1 MMTSWIFTIENPI
14 TFTDMRR
21 LKWIGV
27 FLLFG
32 SVLLAFSC
40 GDNTEDESPAA
51 PTGVFTISGEIG
63 IRYYDAE
70 GKDMVKF
77 DDGSTWPVMARTE
90 ISADS
95 ILKLQKDS
103 SSVKEKI
110 IQYSGG
116 RDMIV
121 KDDNGS
127 ACLYQPNVWG
137 DGTSSCDTYIH
148 IGGEVDKIT
157 TVYSYILVDGRWYPR
172 KQSVTYN
179 GTLIWTRDVRY
190 SEVAV
195 TRVHGIP
202 TVRIVSQTK

>member
-1 MMTSWIFTIENPI
+1 
-14 TFTDMRR
+14 MRR
-21 LKWIGV
+21 LRWISAF
-27 FLLFG
+27 FLLG
-32 SVLLAFSC
+32 SVFLAFSC
-40 GDNTEDESPAA
+40 GDNTEDESSTA
-51 PTGVFTISGEIG
+51 PTGDFTITGEIG
-63 IRYYDAE
+63 IRYYDAG

-95 ILKLQKDS
+95 IQKLQKDS
-103 SSVKEKI
+103 SSVTEKT

-121 KDDNGS
+121 RDDIDS
-127 ACLYQPNVWG
+127 TCMYEPKLCG
-137 DGTSSCDTYIH
+137 DGASSCDTYIH
-148 IGGEVDKIT
+148 IGGEVDKMT
-157 TVYSYILVDGRWYPR
+157 TVYSYLLIDGRWYPR

-195 TRVHGIP
+195 TRVHGTT

>member
-1 MMTSWIFTIENPI
+1 
-14 TFTDMRR
+14 MRQ
-21 LKWIGV
+21 LKWISAF
-27 FLLFG
+27 FLLG
-32 SVLLAFSC
+32 VVLLAVSC
-40 GDNTEDESPAA
+40 GDNVEDESSTA

-95 ILKLQKDS
+95 IRKLQEDS
-103 SSVKEKI
+103 SLVKEKI
-110 IQYSGG
+110 IKYGG
-116 RDMIV
+116 GGNMIV
-121 KDDNGS
+121 EDDNGS

-137 DGTSSCDTYIH
+137 DGSSSCDTYIH

-157 TVYSYILVDGRWYPR
+157 TVYSYVLVDGRWYPR
-172 KQSVTYN
+172 KQSITYN
-179 GTLIWTRDVRY
+179 GTLIWMRDVRY

-195 TRVHGIP
+195 TRVHGTT

>member
-1 MMTSWIFTIENPI
+1 
-14 TFTDMRR
+14 MRR
-21 LKWIGV
+21 LKWISAF
-27 FLLFG
+27 FLLG
-32 SVLLAFSC
+32 SVLLASSC
-40 GDNTEDESPAA
+40 GDYTEDEYSTA
-51 PTGVFTISGEIG
+51 PTGVFTITGEIG

-70 GKDMVKF
+70 GKNMVEF

-95 ILKLQKDS
+95 IQKLQKDS

-110 IQYSGG
+110 IQYGGG

-121 KDDNGS
+121 RDDNGN
-127 ACLYQPNVWG
+127 ACLYEPKLWG

-148 IGGEVDKIT
+148 IGGETDKIT
-157 TVYSYILVDGRWYPR
+157 TVYSYILIDERWYPR

-195 TRVHGIP
+195 TRVHGTT